1 MTEETRV
8 QLRLLER
15 ELAEACRPLVNEAGH
30 VSGWPRVS
38 HPGVVRRWLGP
49 EAIAIHRG
57 RCEHDLATGSC
68 WECGNCEWPPE
79 AEGTLADPEACG
91 HVLASVRQLLATG
104 AMLPIDGSD
113 EVVADYCGKVF
124 ARCVRG

>member
-38 HPGVVRRWLGP
+38 HPGVVTRWLSD
-49 EAIAIHRG
+49 EAVVAMG
-57 RCEHDLATGSC
+57 DA
-68 WECGNCEWPPE
+68 EWPPE
-79 AEGTLADPEACG
+79 CVGTLADPEACG
-91 HVLASVRQLLATG
+91 YVLASVRSLLATG
-104 AMLPIDGSD
+104 AMCGIDGSD
-113 EVVADYCGKVF
+113 EVVAEYCGKVF

>member
-1 MTEETRV
+1 MTEETRI

-15 ELAEACRPLVNEAGH
+15 ELGEAIRPLVNAAGH

-38 HPGVVRRWLGP
+38 HPGVVRRWLGDDAVVALGDARWLP
-49 EAIAIHRG
+49 E
-57 RCEHDLATGSC
+57 CV
-68 WECGNCEWPPE
+68 
-79 AEGTLADPEACG
+79 GTLADPEACG

-113 EVVADYCGKVF
+113 EVVAEYCGRVF
-124 ARCVRG
+124 ARCVG